1 MTNAINKNEVSMFKV
16 GKYVVLNKSQHQ
28 NRVMKIEMFHEEF
41 IRAYQIDSSN
51 YSFAH
56 MSNFRLATPEEIA
69 AGHRIDQSIIPGS
82 EGKTDALEIEE
93 QVK

>member
-1 MTNAINKNEVSMFKV
+1 MFKV
-16 GKYVVLNKSQHQ
+16 GNYVVLNKSQHQ

-56 MSNFRLATPEEIA
+56 MSNFRLATPQEIV
-69 AGHRIDQSIIPGS
+69 AGSRIDCEVLDMVDVSPRCEVRNG
-82 EGKTDALEIEE
+82 
-93 QVK
+93 